1 MAIGILNPSDS
12 SHTPSVRPT
21 RTNTGVNQRRWF
33 SNSMS
38 TEVRDQDLNDIL
50 AQIRYAIDYYSVL
63 DVEGD
68 DSLLQQAIA
77 IGASSLTGNLAQL
90 QAIVGGAN
98 KVPYWIS
105 GSAMGTFTATS
116 FSRSLFAMTNQTQWR
131 DALGISAVESD
142 NIIAFGGLTASANTL
157 GYFTGPGTMGL
168 TNLTSAAR
176 GLLDDADVTA
186 MRATLLLG
194 SAALHPDTDFATP
207 SDLALKA
214 NLASP
219 SFTGAPTAP
228 TAATSTNSTQLATTA
243 YVKANIAALTTA
255 DIGGFTAAMT
265 LKADLASP
273 ALTGTPTAPT
283 PSTAT
288 NSTQIATTAYVKS
301 NLTSYAPLA
310 SPALTG
316 TPTAPTAASGTNT
329 TQLAT
334 TAFVGSAIS
343 TASGSYQPLSAN
355 LTTLSGSSAFFLTL
369 SDDANA
375 SVARATLGLG
385 TAATHADTDF
395 VVPTDLIPYAPLA
408 SPALTGTPTAPTAA
422 TATNTTQIASTA
434 YVKNNLAS
442 YAPLASPAFTGTA
455 TADALT
461 VNNGSLIVDRVG
473 DAASSLLILKADAG
487 SSRIIQGYTGITAR
501 WAVALGNNTAESGS
515 NVGANFA
522 ISRYDD
528 TGVIIDIPLS
538 IVRSTGIATF
548 SVSPTA
554 PTPTAGDNTTKLA
567 TTAFVKASYAPLAS
581 PVLTGTVTA
590 DALTVNNGTLLLDRT
605 GDAAASIFQMRADS
619 GFVRRIQSF
628 TGTLTRWILDLG
640 NSVAESGAN
649 AGSNFFLSRYDDSGA
664 LLDTPI
670 NIPRSTGIVAF
681 ASSPTGPTPSTADN
695 TTKLA
700 TTAYVQSNLTPKAP
714 LASPAFTGVPTA
726 PTPTAGDNT
735 TQLSTTAFVTS
746 AISTASGSYQPLSA
760 NLTTLAASSA
770 FFLTL
775 SDDANAPTARTTLG
789 LGTAATHAETD
800 FVIPTDL
807 AVYAPLA
814 SPALTGTPTAPT
826 AANATNSTQI
836 ASTAF
841 VQNNLA
847 FYAPLASPALTGT
860 PTAPTPTAGD
870 NSTSLATT
878 AFVSAYAPLASPVF
892 TGTVTADF
900 LVVNNGSITVDRT
913 GDTTTAALNLRADA
927 GQNRFI
933 VGSTGTSNR
942 WVLNIATNA
951 AETGAN
957 AGSNL
962 GIVRYDDAGTLI
974 DTPLLITRST
984 GIVTFSQIPVG
995 VTPTAG
1001 DNSTNLATTAFV
1013 SAYAP
1018 LASPALTGTPTAPT
1032 PTAGDNSTKLATT
1045 AFVSAYAPLA
1055 SPVLTGTVTA
1065 DALIVNNGSLTI
1077 DRVGDA
1083 VNPLLVM
1090 KSDTGMG
1097 RVILGQTGTSPRWAV
1112 TLGTNS
1118 AETGSNVGSN
1128 FAISRYDDSGTLID
1142 NALLITRSTGIA
1154 AFSVSP
1160 TAPTP
1165 TAGDNTTKLATTAFV
1180 KASFAPLASPALT
1193 GTVTADALT
1202 VNNGTLIVDRTGD
1215 ASLSVFQ
1222 LKADSGSARRIQ
1234 SLTGNLSRWIMD
1246 IGNVTAESGANAGT
1260 NFSLS
1265 RYDDAGVLIDS
1276 PITII
1281 RSSGLITAATPMRMS
1296 AGTVTGPG
1304 LQVGN
1309 DGNSGFFSDTA
1320 DTFAIS
1326 INSTE
1331 CGRFLSGPKLIF
1343 GGTAAVNVGATTVIP
1358 IIQVNGILTN
1368 NFSFGVSAFNA
1379 SSGGAIFAGGKS
1391 RSGTTGVFGTA
1402 PIASDTLVEYRATAD
1417 DTTTFVLAG
1426 SLRFLAKGDYSVVGT
1441 QNADFEVRVQSAGT
1455 LNTKFKVKAIG
1466 DLTDGSDNILIDS
1479 NRILRPRSYT
1489 VATLPAITVT
1499 GIIDVSDAF
1508 GGLGCQARS
1517 DGTSWRRVG
1526 DDAVLISATV
1536 SAYGTLSRMLG
1547 QPSYKLR
1554 KLIWNTQQK
1563 LIDAGLSAKLK
1574 GLWVHA
1580 LPVQSDALINWIT
1593 PGTRD
1598 MQIVGTPVFTANQ
1611 GFTGDGTSALLNTVA
1626 SFATFGAGQDD
1637 VAVGTYVLTASAASA
1652 AVIGRNTTT
1661 RTVYLNSFTSGALAA
1676 RLNDSSADTFTPPR
1690 YTGLFTLSR
1699 TASTGFGA
1707 YLDDSL
1713 VATIT
1718 RASTGNTGNITFLGT
1733 LDTAGSEFSTTKVA
1747 FSFISTGLTAADVK
1761 NLKRI
1766 MVDYFLMEVGAVSP
1780 SAINSPH
1787 PSSETYSVERWEIPA
1802 SDMTGILT
1810 AAADRGARFAAYD
1823 FTVFDAFVGVTGAQS
1838 SSGVVTADVNKNGTS
1853 IFTTNPSIDAL
1864 EYTSLTGTAGVLKTD
1879 GTQIFAKGDRIS
1891 LDADASGTGASGL
1904 VATLIGYR
1912 TP

>member
-1 MAIGILNPSDS
+1 MAIGVLNPSDS

-77 IGASSLTGNLAQL
+77 VGASSLTGNLAQL

-116 FSRSLFAMTNQTQWR
+116 YSRSLFAMTNQTQWR
-131 DALGISAVESD
+131 DALGISAIESD
-142 NIIAFGGLTASANTL
+142 NLVAFGGLTASANTL

-219 SFTGAPTAP
+219 SLTGVPTAP

-255 DIGGFTAAMT
+255 DIGGFTAAMA

-273 ALTGTPTAPT
+273 ALAGTPTAPT
-283 PSTAT
+283 ASTAT

-316 TPTAPTAASGTNT
+316 APTAPTAASGTNT

-408 SPALTGTPTAPTAA
+408 SPALTGTPTAPTAS

-442 YAPLASPAFTGTA
+442 YALLVSPSFTGTVNA
-455 TADALT
+455 EALT
-461 VNNGSLIVDRVG
+461 VNNGSLTVDRVG

-487 SSRIIQGYTGITAR
+487 SSRIIQGYTGVTAR
-501 WAVALGNNTAESGS
+501 WAVAMGNNTAESGS
-515 NVGANFA
+515 NVGSNFA

-528 TGVIIDIPLS
+528 AGVIIDIPLT

-554 PTPTAGDNTTKLA
+554 PTPAAGDNTTKLA

-581 PVLTGTVTA
+581 PTFTGTVTA
-590 DALTVNNGTLLLDRT
+590 DTLNVVNGNISIDRT
-605 GDAAASIFQMRADS
+605 ADAISAILQLKADS

-649 AGSNFFLSRYDDSGA
+649 AGTNFFLSRYDDSGA

-681 ASSPTGPTPSTADN
+681 ASSPTAPTPSTADN

-714 LASPAFTGVPTA
+714 LASPAFTGIPTA

-860 PTAPTPTAGD
+860 PTAPTPATVD
-870 NSTSLATT
+870 NTNTLATT
-878 AFVSAYAPLASPVF
+878 SYVQNNLASYAPLASPVF
-892 TGTVTADF
+892 TGTVTTDF
-900 LVVNNGSITVDRT
+900 LVANNGSITIDRT
-913 GDTTTAALNLRADA
+913 GDATTAALNMRVDA

-933 VGSTGTSNR
+933 VGSTGTLNR
-942 WVLNIATNA
+942 WIFNIGTNA

-962 GIVRYDDAGTLI
+962 GISRYDDAGTLI
-974 DTPLLITRST
+974 DAPLVITRST
-984 GIVTFSQIPVG
+984 GVVTFSQIPVG

-1032 PTAGDNSTKLATT
+1032 PTAGDN
-1045 AFVSAYAPLA
+1045 
-1055 SPVLTGTVTA
+1055 
-1065 DALIVNNGSLTI
+1065 
-1077 DRVGDA
+1077 
-1083 VNPLLVM
+1083 
-1090 KSDTGMG
+1090 
-1097 RVILGQTGTSPRWAV
+1097 
-1112 TLGTNS
+1112 
-1118 AETGSNVGSN
+1118 
-1128 FAISRYDDSGTLID
+1128 
-1142 NALLITRSTGIA
+1142 
-1154 AFSVSP
+1154 
-1160 TAPTP
+1160 
-1165 TAGDNTTKLATTAFV
+1165 TTKLATTAFV

-1193 GTVTADALT
+1193 GTATADALT
-1202 VNNGTLIVDRTGD
+1202 VNNGNLIIDRTGD
-1215 ASLSVFQ
+1215 ATTALLQ
-1222 LKADSGSARRIQ
+1222 IRADSGFPRRIQ
-1234 SLTGNLSRWIMD
+1234 ALTGTLNRWIMD
-1246 IGNVTAESGANAGT
+1246 LGNSTVESGANAGS
-1260 NFSLS
+1260 NFFLS
-1265 RYDDAGVLIDS
+1265 RYDDSGVLIDT

-1281 RSSGLITAATPMRMS
+1281 RSSGQINVTTPMRAS
-1296 AGTVTGPG
+1296 AGTVTAPG

-1320 DTFAIS
+1320 DTFAIA
-1326 INSTE
+1326 INATE

-1343 GGTAAVNVGATTVIP
+1343 GGTAAVNIGATTVIP

-1368 NFSFGVSAFNA
+1368 GFSIGVSAFNA
-1379 SSGGAIFAGGKS
+1379 GAGGPIFAGGKS

-1417 DTTTFVLAG
+1417 DTTTFVQAG

-1499 GIIDVSDAF
+1499 GIIEVSDAF